1 MSELVIRGLGVSPGV
16 VSAPWLRFGSQLET
30 SAQDP
35 VGGSPEAELA
45 RVQEALGGVA
55 DEMQARAKR
64 VTGVAAEILTMSAT
78 MARDPGIVAA
88 TEKELA
94 AGMPTAHA
102 VQLAFEGFCAKL
114 EALGGYMAERATD
127 LRDIGGRTVAVLLGQ
142 PMPGIPAPGYP
153 FVLVARDLAPA
164 DTAMLGDSEVVGLL
178 TTEGGPTS
186 HTAILA
192 KSLGLPAVVNCPDT
206 DRLIEGA
213 PVLLDGGTGEVVIDP
228 SPARQQVA
236 AERAAAD
243 AARLAAASG
252 PGHTADGTP
261 VRLLVN
267 IGTVDDAAKAGPVDS
282 EGVGLFRTEF
292 MYLGKASAP
301 SLDEQ
306 TASYRTVLEQF
317 AGRRVVVRTLD
328 AGSDKPLPFLDLG
341 TEENPALGVRG
352 LRIGTV
358 FPDTLTTQLTAL
370 ARAGEAT
377 GADLWVMAPMVAT
390 ADEAAGFAAL
400 ARESGLTTV
409 GAMIEIPA
417 AALRAPDLLER
428 LDFVSIGTNDLS
440 QYTCAVDRMAGG
452 LAHLLDPWQPAVLD
466 LIAMVGAAGSAAG
479 KPVGVCGEAASDPM
493 LAPVLVGLGVT
504 SLSMSTPALPGVRVA
519 LAGVAIERCR
529 EAAEAARS
537 ARNPQAARDAV
548 AAIIG
553 RA

>member
-1 MSELVIRGLGVSPGV
+1 MPEQVIRGLGVSPGV
-16 VSAPWLRFGSQLET
+16 VCAPWMRFGSQLET

-35 VGGSPEAELA
+35 VGGTVAEELA
-45 RVQEALGGVA
+45 RVKDALGGVSE
-55 DEMQARAKR
+55 EMAARAAR
-64 VTGVAAEILTMSAT
+64 VSGVASEILSMSAT
-78 MARDPGIVAA
+78 MASDPGIVAA

-102 VQLAFEGFCAKL
+102 VHLAFEGFCAKL

-127 LRDIGGRTVAVLLGQ
+127 LRDIGGRTVAVLLGL
-142 PMPGIPAPGYP
+142 PMPGIPEPGYP

-164 DTAMLGDSEVVGLL
+164 DTAMLGDSDVVGLL

-192 KSLGLPAVVNCPDT
+192 KSLALPAVVNCPDT
-206 DRLIEGA
+206 DRLVDDA
-213 PVLLDGGTGEVVIDP
+213 PVLLDGTTGEVVIDP
-228 SPARQQVA
+228 SPEHQRA
-236 AERAAAD
+236 AVEQAAAD
-243 AARLAAASG
+243 KARIAAASG

-261 VRLLVN
+261 VNLLVN
-267 IGTVDDAAKAGPVDS
+267 IGTVDDAVTAGPVDS

-306 TASYRTVLEQF
+306 TASYTAVLEQF

-358 FPDTLTTQLTAL
+358 FPETLATQLTAL
-370 ARAGEAT
+370 ARAREAT

-400 ARESGLTTV
+400 ARESGLTKV

-417 AALRAPDLLER
+417 AALRAVDLLAH

-466 LIAMVGAAGSAAG
+466 LIAMVGAAGTAAG
-479 KPVGVCGEAASDPM
+479 KSVGVCGEAASDPT

-504 SLSMSTPALPGVRVA
+504 SLSMSVPALPAVRAA
-519 LAGVAIERCR
+519 LAAVDMQRCQD
-529 EAAEAARS
+529 AADAAC
-537 ARNPQAARDAV
+537 AAQNPQVGREAV

>member
-1 MSELVIRGLGVSPGV
+1 MPEQVIRGLGVSPGV
-16 VSAPWLRFGSQLET
+16 VCAPWLRFGSQLET
-30 SAQDP
+30 SAHDP
-35 VGGSPEAELA
+35 VGGSVADELA
-45 RVQEALGGVA
+45 RVKDALGGVS
-55 DEMQARAKR
+55 DEMTARAAR
-64 VTGVAAEILTMSAT
+64 VSGVAAEILSMSAT

-102 VQLAFEGFCAKL
+102 VHLAFEGFCAKL

-127 LRDIGGRTVAVLLGQ
+127 LRDIGGRTVAVLLGL
-142 PMPGIPAPGYP
+142 PMLGIPEPGYP

-164 DTAMLGDSEVVGLL
+164 DTAMLGDSDVVGLL

-192 KSLGLPAVVNCPDT
+192 KSLALPAVVNCPDT
-206 DRLIEGA
+206 DRLVDGV
-213 PVLLDGGTGEVVIDP
+213 PVLLDGTTGEVVIDP
-228 SPARQQVA
+228 SPEHQRA
-236 AERAAAD
+236 ALEQAAAD
-243 AARLAAASG
+243 KARIAAANG

-261 VRLLVN
+261 VHLLVN

-292 MYLGKASAP
+292 MYLGKTSAP

-306 TASYRTVLEQF
+306 TASYTAVLEQF

-358 FPDTLTTQLTAL
+358 FPETLATQLTAL

-400 ARESGLTTV
+400 ARESGLSKV

-417 AALRAPDLLER
+417 AALRAADLLAH

-452 LAHLLDPWQPAVLD
+452 LAQLLDPWQPAVLD
-466 LIAMVGAAGSAAG
+466 LIAMVGAAGAAAG
-479 KPVGVCGEAASDPM
+479 KSVGVCGEAASDPT

-504 SLSMSTPALPGVRVA
+504 SLSMSVPALPAVRAA
-519 LAGVAIERCR
+519 LAAVDAQQCQD
-529 EAAEAARS
+529 AADAARA
-537 ARNPQAARDAV
+537 ARNPQVGRAAV

>member
-1 MSELVIRGLGVSPGV
+1 MGEQVIRGLGVSPGV
-16 VSAPWLRFGSQLET
+16 VCAPWLRFGSQLAT
-30 SAQDP
+30 SPQDP
-35 VGGSPEAELA
+35 VGGSVEDELA
-45 RVQEALGGVA
+45 RVKEALGGVA
-55 DEMQARAKR
+55 DEMQARAAR
-64 VTGVAAEILTMSAT
+64 VSGVAAEILSMSAT

-88 TEKELA
+88 TEQQLA
-94 AGMPTAHA
+94 DGMPTAHA
-102 VQLAFEGFCAKL
+102 VHLAFEGFCAKL

-127 LRDIGGRTVAVLLGQ
+127 LRDIGGRTVAVLLGE
-142 PMPGIPAPGYP
+142 PMPGIPAPGHP

-164 DTAMLGDSEVVGLL
+164 DTAMLGDSDVVGLL

-206 DRLIEGA
+206 DRLVEDA
-213 PVLLDGGTGEVVIDP
+213 PVLLDGGTGDVVIDP
-228 SPARQQVA
+228 SPLRQQA
-236 AERAAAD
+236 AIEQAAAD

-252 PGHTADGTP
+252 PGRTADGTP
-261 VRLLVN
+261 VQLLVN
-267 IGTVDDAAKAGPVDS
+267 IGTVDDAAKAGPEDS

-301 SLDEQ
+301 GLDEQ
-306 TASYRTVLEQF
+306 IASYTVVLEHF
-317 AGRRVVVRTLD
+317 AGRKVVVRTLD

-358 FPDTLTTQLTAL
+358 FPDTLATQLTAL
-370 ARAGEAT
+370 ARAQEAT

-390 ADEAAGFAAL
+390 ADEAVGFATL
-400 ARESGLTTV
+400 ARESGLRTV

-417 AALRAPDLLER
+417 AALRANDLLTH

-479 KPVGVCGEAASDPM
+479 KPVGVCGEAASDPA

-504 SLSMSTPALPGVRVA
+504 SLSMSVPALPAVRAA
-519 LAGVAIERCR
+519 LSAVDVEQCR
-529 EAAEAARS
+529 DAADAACA
-537 ARNPQAARDAV
+537 ARNPQLARDAV

>member
-1 MSELVIRGLGVSPGV
+1 MPERVIRGLGVSPGV
-16 VSAPWLRFGSQLET
+16 VCAPWLRFGAQFET
-30 SAQDP
+30 SAHDP
-35 VGGSPEAELA
+35 VGGSPAEELA
-45 RVQEALGGVA
+45 RVKDALGVVS
-55 DEMQARAKR
+55 DEMAARATR
-64 VTGVAAEILTMSAT
+64 VTGVAAEILSMSAT

-88 TEKELA
+88 TQKELE

-102 VQLAFEGFCAKL
+102 VHLAFEGFCAKL

-127 LRDIGGRTVAVLLGQ
+127 LRDIGGRTVAVLLGR
-142 PMPGIPAPGYP
+142 PMPGIPEPGYP

-164 DTAMLGDSEVVGLL
+164 DTAMLGDSDVVGLL

-192 KSLGLPAVVNCPDT
+192 KSLALPAVVSCPDT
-206 DRLIEGA
+206 DRLVDGV
-213 PVLLDGGTGEVVIDP
+213 PVLLDGTTGEVVIDP
-228 SPARQQVA
+228 SPEHQQA
-236 AERAAAD
+236 AVEQAAAD
-243 AARLAAASG
+243 KARIAAASG

-261 VRLLVN
+261 VHLLVN
-267 IGTVDDAAKAGPVDS
+267 IGTVDDAVKAGPVDS

-306 TASYRTVLEQF
+306 TASYTAVLEQF

-341 TEENPALGVRG
+341 SEENPALGVRG

-358 FPDTLTTQLTAL
+358 FPETLATQLTAL

-400 ARESGLTTV
+400 ARESGLTKV

-417 AALRAPDLLER
+417 AALRAADLLAH

-452 LAHLLDPWQPAVLD
+452 LAQLLDPWQPAVLD
-466 LIAMVGAAGSAAG
+466 LIAMVGAAGAAAG
-479 KPVGVCGEAASDPM
+479 KSVGVCGEAASDPT

-504 SLSMSTPALPGVRVA
+504 SLSMSVPALPAVRAA
-519 LAGVAIERCR
+519 LAAVDMQRCQD
-529 EAAEAARS
+529 AADAACA
-537 ARNPQAARDAV
+537 ARNPQVAREVV

-553 RA
+553 RS